1 MPSLNRASDQILFI
15 NVARFTSSG
24 LWVVPAGVYRARVR
38 LIGGGAQIGVSL
50 SDGIPGNGDDGFE
63 RDEVVAVTPGE
74 TMMVV
79 VGAVGGNSTAAG
91 LTAAGATAG
100 QASGLVGSTAQTYN
114 VTRERR
120 RTPADSVSAGQYGM
134 GSVNGTGA
142 TGGVVEI
149 WY

>member
-1 MPSLNRASDQILFI
+1 MPSLNRASNQILFL

-24 LWVVPAGVYRARVR
+24 SWVVPAGVYRARVR
-38 LIGGGAQIGVSL
+38 LIGGGANTSL
-50 SDGIPGNGDDGFE
+50 NLSNGMPGNGDDGFE
-63 RDEVVAVTPGE
+63 RDEVVAVTPGAA
-74 TMMVV
+74 MPVV

-100 QASGLVGSTAQTYN
+100 QASGLVGSDAKTYN

-120 RTPADSVSAGQYGM
+120 RTPAGSVSAGQYGM
-134 GSVNGTGA
+134 GSVNGAGA
-142 TGGVVEI
+142 TAGVVEI